1 MMLSGIFPEA
11 VVKAVSKRTNL
22 LRQGM
27 KVERPAPH
35 VVPIF
40 TPKCPQV
47 KELPRYDLDKFP
59 EWYWESFPRNPLSPG
74 IHSWISPSRLKRRAV
89 LSNYPDMEYVDTVA
103 HQLTHGV
110 SLGFRGAGIHTLVI
124 NLSMNVK
131 YSGRLPAE
139 AKNLRSFNEAGYRSM
154 DAVAAWVSQ
163 GLVCGPLERHEL
175 PAEIRVSP
183 AGEADKPNGRAR

>member
-1 MMLSGIFPEA
+1 MMLSGVFPEA
-11 VVKAVSKRTNL
+11 TMRAVSKRTNL

-35 VVPIF
+35 VIPIF

-47 KELPRYDLDKFP
+47 TELPRYDLDKFP
-59 EWYWESFPRNPLSPG
+59 SEYWEAFPRNPLSPG
-74 IHSWISPSRLKRRAV
+74 IHSWISPS
-89 LSNYPDMEYVDTVA
+89 

-110 SLGFRGAGIHTLVI
+110 SLGFRGA
-124 NLSMNVK
+124 
-131 YSGRLPAE
+131 GRLPAE
-139 AKNLRSFNEAGYRSM
+139 AKNLRSFNEAGFRSM

-183 AGEADKPNGRAR
+183 AGEADKSNGRAR

>member
-1 MMLSGIFPEA
+1 MMLSGVFPEA
-11 VVKAVSKRTNL
+11 TMKAVSKRTNL

-35 VVPIF
+35 VIPIF

-47 KELPRYDLDKFP
+47 TELPRYDLDTFP
-59 EWYWESFPRNPLSPG
+59 SEYWEAFPRNPLSPG

-103 HQLTHGV
+103 HQLTHGM
-110 SLGFRGAGIHTLVI
+110 SLGFRGA
-124 NLSMNVK
+124 
-131 YSGRLPAE
+131 GRLPAE

-163 GLVCGPLERHEL
+163 GTPLE
-175 PAEIRVSP
+175 
-183 AGEADKPNGRAR
+183 K